1 MAHLV
6 SQDYPLPRM
15 ADPDPAAWLLVR
27 HMLAVAGSRSGFHL
41 FATNDSVVTATA
53 ARLLGESLAKDD
65 WPWYL
70 EGAFFRRQG
79 RHVVTAYRDRRSRSD
94 VVTLACLDESSR
106 VCPVPGMEWR
116 GTDRI

>member
-6 SQDYPLPRM
+6 SQDHPLPGM
-15 ADPDPAAWLLVR
+15 AAPDPAARLLVR
-27 HMLAVAGSRSGFHL
+27 HMLTVAGNRPGLHL
-41 FATNDSVVTATA
+41 FVTHDSVVTSTA
-53 ARLLGESLAKDD
+53 ARLLGEPLGKDD

-79 RHVVTAYRDRRSRSD
+79 GHLVTAYRDRRSRSD
-94 VVTLACLDESSR
+94 VVTLACLDEPSR
-106 VCPVPGMEWR
+106 VCPVPGMGRR